1 MKLTTLVIA
10 AALAAGCS
18 VHGDERSFMVGT
30 KVVPATPSTAA
41 NATGCVYDATTP
53 ENVFGA
59 FDPAFGYVHAVVV
72 ENRMVD
78 NASLGPGR
86 IGTNDFQVEGATA
99 TMGSDDYI
107 EGPWGQLATH
117 VRKLLGELVS
127 MPQAAVGLEVG
138 EDGRS
143 ARLVHL
149 GDKPLA
155 VDLSKLSIR
164 AVLWGRGFRKLGDWS
179 TPAKPGPVQAEAS
192 DSWNAPL
199 PFDHGLK
206 PGKNK
211 VLHVYVTFAVSENG
225 QRADV
230 RVEHTPAVPA

>member
-41 NATGCVYDATTP
+41 NAIGCVYDATTP

-86 IGTNDFQVEGATA
+86 IGTNDFQVEGATI
-99 TMGSDDYI
+99 TTD
-107 EGPWGQLATH
+107 
-117 VRKLLGELVS
+117 VRGGDIDHADVAGRTAVKMTGVQWHGGVAVTRPREHSSRVGMACFAAPHQLGE
-127 MPQAAVGLEVG
+127 QEKQQ
-138 EDGRS
+138 RNC
-143 ARLVHL
+143 R
-149 GDKPLA
+149 
-155 VDLSKLSIR
+155 
-164 AVLWGRGFRKLGDWS
+164 
-179 TPAKPGPVQAEAS
+179 
-192 DSWNAPL
+192 NA
-199 PFDHGLK
+199 G
-206 PGKNK
+206 G
-211 VLHVYVTFAVSENG
+211 G
-225 QRADV
+225 QR
-230 RVEHTPAVPA
+230 

>member
-86 IGTNDFQVEGATA
+86 IGTNDFQVEGATITTDVLIGPAQSIA
-99 TMGSDDYI
+99 TQTVPANGLVKIATSSPIAVVLAQPGAIAAGS
-107 EGPWGQLATH
+107 T
-117 VRKLLGELVS
+117 VRFNIQVFRHLLDGSAVKTNRYEY
-127 MPQAAVGLEVG
+127 AAN
-138 EDGRS
+138 
-143 ARLVHL
+143 AI
-149 GDKPLA
+149 A
-155 VDLSKLSIR
+155 
-164 AVLWGRGFRKLGDWS
+164 GF
-179 TPAKPGPVQAEAS
+179 TPATPTCATRPTLTACEAKHQDATVVRRRTAMTGP
-192 DSWNAPL
+192 
-199 PFDHGLK
+199 
-206 PGKNK
+206 
-211 VLHVYVTFAVSENG
+211 
-225 QRADV
+225 
-230 RVEHTPAVPA
+230 

>member
-1 MKLTTLVIA
+1 MIVSYARIGGRVPPPDNEGLQVEDDGSFTMWRSIAPSVGRFAGKLSADELSRLKTEAEKA
-10 AALAAGCS
+10 AAE
-18 VHGDERSFMVGT
+18 GDVSRPPTMDGSAER
-30 KVVPATPSTAA
+30 
-41 NATGCVYDATTP
+41 
-53 ENVFGA
+53 
-59 FDPAFGYVHAVVV
+59 
-72 ENRMVD
+72 
-78 NASLGPGR
+78 
-86 IGTNDFQVEGATA
+86 FQVEGATA

-107 EGPWGQLATH
+107 EGPWGELATH

>member
-1 MKLTTLVIA
+1 MIVSYARIGGRVPPPDNEGLQVEDDGSFTMWRSIAPSVGRFAGKLSADELSRLKTEAEKA
-10 AALAAGCS
+10 AAQ
-18 VHGDERSFMVGT
+18 GDVSRPPTMDGSAER
-30 KVVPATPSTAA
+30 
-41 NATGCVYDATTP
+41 
-53 ENVFGA
+53 
-59 FDPAFGYVHAVVV
+59 
-72 ENRMVD
+72 
-78 NASLGPGR
+78 
-86 IGTNDFQVEGATA
+86 FQVEGATA
-99 TMGSDDYI
+99 T
-107 EGPWGQLATH
+107 LATH